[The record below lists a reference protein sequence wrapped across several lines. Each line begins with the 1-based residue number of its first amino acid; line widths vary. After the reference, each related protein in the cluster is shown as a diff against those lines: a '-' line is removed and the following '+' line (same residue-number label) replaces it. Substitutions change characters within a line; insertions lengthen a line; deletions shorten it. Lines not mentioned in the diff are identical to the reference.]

1 MGRGGG
7 GEGLEILPN
16 AKFLSMQPS
25 SCGNGISS
33 WKKLH
38 FFPPVKN
45 FLLQVAN
52 PISIFYFNAWVYLW
66 GGSIFGVMENLKNDK
81 PKTVLRP

>member
-1 MGRGGG
+1 MPNSF
-7 GEGLEILPN
+7 LCNLPLVGTV
-16 AKFLSMQPS
+16 FLHERNCIFS
-25 SCGNGISS
+25 
-33 WKKLH
+33 
-38 FFPPVKN
+38 PPVKN

-81 PKTVLRP
+81 PKTVLRS